1 MTNSDLGRASAAGVR
16 RKVWAVTAGVAGAA
30 GVASVALTVAIAGTA
45 TGQGLA
51 ELAARTK
58 KEPGIS

>member
-1 MTNSDLGRASAAGVR
+1 MLQTCPARREFPDPLTGPDLVN
-16 RKVWAVTAGVAGAA
+16 
-30 GVASVALTVAIAGTA
+30 LAGTA